1 MRPRVRG
8 GGVAYRQSEELTSD
22 RLPGLVLA
30 ALVVL
35 VQLAWGGVLVYL
47 GFHFLG

>member
-1 MRPRVRG
+1 MRPLVRG
-8 GGVAYRQSEELTSD
+8 GSVASRTRGELAND

-35 VQLAWGGVLVYL
+35 VQLAWGGILVYL
-47 GFHFLG
+47 GFHFL